1 MSTCGDVK
9 KVFVPNKGQEK
20 TETIETIE
28 TIKGIKIEDVSA
40 EKIIQF
46 LEAEGKSPSE
56 YGLWVAVKKDGC
68 SGHSYDMDLR
78 EIQPSI
84 DKKDKIFEHN
94 GATVMVDRA
103 SYLFV
108 IGSILGYT
116 EALTGSGFSFSNPN
130 IKKTCSC
137 GVSFAV

>member
-9 KVFVPNKGQEK
+9 KVFVPNKKEVETPAEQEP
-20 TETIETIE
+20 
-28 TIKGIKIEDVSA
+28 IKGILIEDVSA

-46 LEAEGKSPSE
+46 LEQDNKSPE
-56 YGLWVAVKKDGC
+56 QYGLWVAVKKDGC
-68 SGHSYDMDLR
+68 SGNSYDMDLR
-78 EIQPSI
+78 EIAPSI
-84 DKKDKIFEHN
+84 ENKDKIFEHN
-94 GATVMVDRA
+94 GATVMIDRK

-137 GVSFAV
+137 GISFAV

>member
-1 MSTCGDVK
+1 MSSCGDVK
-9 KVFVPNKGQEK
+9 KVFVPNKKEAEKPVDQEP
-20 TETIETIE
+20 
-28 TIKGIKIEDVSA
+28 IKGIKIEDVSA

-46 LEAEGKSPSE
+46 LEQDNKSPE
-56 YGLWVAVKKDGC
+56 KYGLWVAVKKDGC
-68 SGHSYDMDLR
+68 SGNSYDMDLR
-78 EIQPSI
+78 EIAPSI
-84 DKKDKIFEHN
+84 ENKDKIFEHN
-94 GATVMVDRA
+94 GATVMIDRK

-137 GVSFAV
+137 GISFAV